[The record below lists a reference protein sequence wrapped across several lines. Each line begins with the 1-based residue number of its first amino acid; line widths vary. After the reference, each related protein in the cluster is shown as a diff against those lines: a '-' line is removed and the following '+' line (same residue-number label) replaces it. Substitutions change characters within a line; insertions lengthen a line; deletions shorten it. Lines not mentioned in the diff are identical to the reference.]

1 MWTGNY
7 ALKLDSADTVMIL
20 TSRMM
25 MWFLFSQHV
34 PHITDVSD
42 LDQGLVKIELC
53 KSSILMVL
61 YVVFGFDRNL
71 SRLFGFG

>member
-1 MWTGNY
+1 
-7 ALKLDSADTVMIL
+7 
-20 TSRMM
+20 

-34 PHITDVSD
+34 PHITDVWD
-42 LDQGLVKIELC
+42 LDQGLMKIELC

-71 SRLFGFG
+71 SRVFGFG